1 MLIRE
6 KASKVKGVLRLLY
19 LHSYHIKHLAWDL
32 AYGGCSVNGSLS
44 FLLRM
49 SDDGLL
55 E

>member
-6 KASKVKGVLRLLY
+6 KASKEKGVLRLPY

-32 AYGGCSVNGSLS
+32 ACGGCSVNGPLS

-49 SDDGLL
+49 SDDDLL